1 MTILYII
8 SVIIQIRQ
16 IKISFIPFLAFDQVI
31 IEQGGKGLKLRN
43 LTQTDSDYVTTFF
56 NNKI

>member
-31 IEQGGKGLKLRN
+31 IEQGGKSLKLRN
-43 LTQTDSDYVTTFF
+43 LTQTDSDDVTTFF

>member
-1 MTILYII
+1 M
-8 SVIIQIRQ
+8 QQ
-16 IKISFIPFLAFDQVI
+16 NQISFIPFLAFDQVI

>member
-1 MTILYII
+1 MVISYIFLTL
-8 SVIIQIRQ
+8 QQ
-16 IKISFIPFLAFDQVI
+16 NQISFIPFLAFDQVI

>member
-16 IKISFIPFLAFDQVI
+16 IKISFMPFLAFDQVI
-31 IEQGGKGLKLRN
+31 IEQGGKSLKLRN
-43 LTQTDSDYVTTFF
+43 LTQTDSDDVTTFF